1 MILMMSIGLFVAGCG
16 TSADDRHESVD
27 FDTINSVQETLNDIV
42 DDAQEGDLSV
52 DISALNTEQE
62 ALDAVEVEENTDI
75 LESVIIQ
82 EVNTTL
88 TEGFE

>member
-16 TSADDRHESVD
+16 TSGDDRHESVD